1 MIQIYQTYQVWY
13 QQTLQTL
20 LLFPELQQV
29 KTTINIGQLQM
40 VQTQKIYNLQI

>member
-20 LLFPELQQV
+20 LLFQELQQV
-29 KTTINIGQLQM
+29 KTTISTGQLQM